1 MGVLKNQMFRYM
13 THDPGDM
20 THGRHDNL
28 KFGNTCDVERVPGKF
43 INGAGGPYELH
54 HHRLV
59 NFFRCYLKLEAF
71 VELCSQLS
79 QKMTLCPGPP

>member
-20 THGRHDNL
+20 AHGRHDNL

-43 INGAGGPYELH
+43 INGAGGPDEF
-54 HHRLV
+54 HRLAI
-59 NFFRCYLKLEAF
+59 FSFSSYLRPEAF

-79 QKMTLCPGPP
+79 QKMT

>member
-13 THDPGDM
+13 THDPRNM

-43 INGAGGPYELH
+43 INGAGGPDD
-54 HHRLV
+54 V
-59 NFFRCYLKLEAF
+59 I
-71 VELCSQLS
+71 VIDLS
-79 QKMTLCPGPP
+79 FSSAPT